1 MQEGTDTSETFVD
14 KLEELKNKQDELI
27 GLLKDIKQ
35 IMLEITELDEE
46 E

>member
-1 MQEGTDTSETFVD
+1 MQEGTTPETLVE
-14 KLEELKNKQDELI
+14 KLEKLKNKQDELI

-35 IMLEITELDEE
+35 IMLELTELDEE

>member
-1 MQEGTDTSETFVD
+1 MQESTSTPETLID
-14 KLEELKNKQDELI
+14 KMEKLKNKQDELI